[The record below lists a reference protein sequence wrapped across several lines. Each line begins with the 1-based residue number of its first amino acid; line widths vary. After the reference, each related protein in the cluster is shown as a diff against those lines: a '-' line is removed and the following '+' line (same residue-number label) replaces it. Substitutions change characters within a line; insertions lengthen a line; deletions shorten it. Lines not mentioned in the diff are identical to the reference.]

1 MAVAGASQTQNG
13 MIMAW
18 ANVVWALDG
27 CTTRRPAA
35 KNGVRHGGVA
45 RAMRRGGA
53 AKRPLP
59 KAECVSRQL
68 ALGVAGRKNS
78 IEGFLVL
85 IIAYRRGTCLV
96 LSCLVERVVRARRVV
111 VFVSGHETVSSMA
124 ATAAHGRS
132 CTLFLL
138 SITRSFVFVSDKYLF
153 ANGTLA

>member
-18 ANVVWALDG
+18 TNVVWALDG

-96 LSCLVERVVRARRVV
+96 LSCVVLDAGGWTTSLSDYTRISLRPFPPILSQWVDCCRQAVRSPHLCALVLTHLRVA
-111 VFVSGHETVSSMA
+111 EMT
-124 ATAAHGRS
+124 S
-132 CTLFLL
+132 C
-138 SITRSFVFVSDKYLF
+138 
-153 ANGTLA
+153 